1 MLDSSRRRRL
11 RAALFALML
20 ALAPSGLRAQAL
32 YDAFIR
38 AVTTDDVGQVRAML
52 ARGVDPNTVDPN
64 GEPVLVVAARAGW
77 EPTLDALLAAGANND
92 AANPFGARPT
102 MAPPPARP

>member
-1 MLDSSRRRRL
+1 MLDSARRRRL
-11 RAALFALML
+11 RSALFALTLVL
-20 ALAPSGLRAQAL
+20 ASSGLRAQAL

-38 AVTTDDVGQVRAML
+38 AVTTDDAGQVRAML

-77 EPTLDALLAAGANND
+77 EPTVDALLAAGAKID
-92 AANPFGARPT
+92 GANPFGDRPI
-102 MAPPPARP
+102 MVAAL